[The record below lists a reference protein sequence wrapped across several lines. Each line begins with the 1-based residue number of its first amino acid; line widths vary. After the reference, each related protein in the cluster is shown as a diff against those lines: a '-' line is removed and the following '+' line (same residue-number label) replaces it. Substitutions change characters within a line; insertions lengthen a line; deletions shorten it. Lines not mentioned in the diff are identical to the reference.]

1 MVGCQ
6 RSGLFFRSSTVVFT
20 LVMVILY
27 WVPTGLCIVLHL
39 YLKQNHSDKTI
50 KNNLSS
56 QIYSMFIFYPNSMLV
71 IWYQILKALQIIFLL
86 RTVGTKVLFLS
97 SFIPIL
103 WNLYLAANLYQ
114 PFTWKWLA
122 SKFSIHYC
130 PYINNHQPKELL
142 IVKQILLVSFERIII
157 IIIIIIMFISYIAQ
171 SSMR

>member
-1 MVGCQ
+1 
-6 RSGLFFRSSTVVFT
+6 
-20 LVMVILY
+20 MVILD

-103 WNLYLAANLYQ
+103 WNLYLAANLY
-114 PFTWKWLA
+114 
-122 SKFSIHYC
+122 
-130 PYINNHQPKELL
+130 
-142 IVKQILLVSFERIII
+142 
-157 IIIIIIMFISYIAQ
+157 
-171 SSMR
+171 